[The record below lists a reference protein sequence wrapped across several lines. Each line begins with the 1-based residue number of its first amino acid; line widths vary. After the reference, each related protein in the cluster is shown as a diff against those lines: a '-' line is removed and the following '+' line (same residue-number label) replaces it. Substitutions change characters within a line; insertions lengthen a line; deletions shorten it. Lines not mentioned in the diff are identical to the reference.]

1 MQFKKINL
9 RPKSLLFKKVNGTS
23 TLVEYKDGIVNK
35 WFLKGLLILSSL
47 YQGRGYNT
55 GIILWSWSQ
64 NRDRD
69 WDIREHFKIVVFQ
82 NCRRVKSIQIQS
94 FFWSVFSPFRTEY
107 GPKKLW
113 IWSHLLQKSLMENLI
128 FCAAFDI
135 CFCVIFGCCDQSFD
149 YMTGLGIRLWL
160 HQILRFT

>member
-69 WDIREHFKIVVFQ
+69 RDIREHFKIVVFQ

-107 GPKKLW
+107 GKIRTKKTLDLVTFTAEILNGELDFLCCVWYLLLRDFWLLWPKFWLYDGT
-113 IWSHLLQKSLMENLI
+113 EN
-128 FCAAFDI
+128 
-135 CFCVIFGCCDQSFD
+135 
-149 YMTGLGIRLWL
+149 
-160 HQILRFT
+160 